1 MDASKK
7 KKTFN
12 FPSAFTILF
21 AILILAVGLTW
32 VIPSGSYSK
41 LTYNSTDN
49 VFVVKAY
56 GVDDKTYPA
65 TTDTLD
71 NLNIKIKLS
80 NFTEGVIKKPI
91 AIPGTYQRVEQH
103 HKGIEDIT
111 KSMVEGTIEAV
122 DVMVFIFVLG
132 GMIGVINRTGSFNA
146 GLMALA
152 KKLKVM
158 SFLLY
163 SAYPS

>member
-7 KKTFN
+7 KKTFS

-56 GVDDKTYPA
+56 GVDDKTYPD

-111 KSMVEGTIEAV
+111 TKALKTSPKVWWKE
-122 DVMVFIFVLG
+122 L
-132 GMIGVINRTGSFNA
+132 SKP
-146 GLMALA
+146 LMLWS
-152 KKLKVM
+152 L
-158 SFLLY
+158 SSY
-163 SAYPS
+163 WGYDWCY

>member
-1 MDASKK
+1 MVEKPQKVNQQPKQKAPHTKK
-7 KKTFN
+7 V
-12 FPSAFTILF
+12 SAFAVLF
-21 AILILAVGLTW
+21 AIIGLMAALTW

-91 AIPGTYQRVEQH
+91 AIP
-103 HKGIEDIT
+103 
-111 KSMVEGTIEAV
+111 
-122 DVMVFIFVLG
+122 
-132 GMIGVINRTGSFNA
+132 INE
-146 GLMALA
+146 
-152 KKLKVM
+152 
-158 SFLLY
+158 
-163 SAYPS
+163 